1 MAGSDNINVVISRLR
16 ALGCHP
22 RGRNGTWRALCPA
35 HDDRKPSLS
44 VAQGDDGKILL
55 HCHAG
60 CDPQTVLE
68 RLQLPWRAL
77 FPDGGQHRNGSDQD
91 QRRQGKKGDDPLAWW
106 ASRCGVPREWL
117 RRLPIEA
124 QEGAIA
130 FTWAGLDT
138 RKLRAP
144 DCKGW
149 WQPEDGPRPPLWP
162 PLPDQAPPVLI
173 LTEGE
178 SDGTVAAYIVEA
190 LGLKETA
197 FAAAVTKGSSQR
209 PEPSLLRELVA
220 KGVKALL
227 LVPDVDEPGQR
238 WAEAWAEA
246 ARQAGLLTQALD
258 LVGAGLVSPSL
269 GESDLRDGYRRQPLR
284 VMAALKGAI
293 VALAAA
299 SISIPSPIEI
309 ERDGIENAPW
319 AVLPLGEAPHE
330 QGASWIWEGF
340 LARGLFSDLYGLW
353 KAGKSTVV
361 GALLREMAT
370 GGELAGRPV
379 ARGRALV
386 VSEETASKWARRAQE
401 LGIPMGHHDIL
412 ARPFKRQPTWGEW
425 TELITHVASLVKER
439 GYSLVVF
446 DALPNLWPV
455 VKENEAGEV
464 LAALRPLV
472 GIAEAGAA
480 VLLVRHPRKSDGAEA
495 TAGRGSGA
503 IDGFVDVI
511 IEFRRFQPEDK
522 DDRRRVFT
530 VYSREEPFE
539 VVAEWDGH
547 TYVALGSKGEVRRGE
562 RWETLLSVLPT
573 EPPGFT
579 CEEIRQAWPTEPR
592 PALGVIKE
600 DLLALLKAGKVER
613 SGRGVRGDPFRW
625 CRNSIPSR
633 SISYSDGIEIEYP
646 AEDLWSTF
654 EPEPEEEASPPPQD
668 AGPPPPWAH
677 LPLWAQQVLSEF
689 CVASPDGELRWKAPP
704 AAVPANPPPCAVCGV
719 PGDYGEGGGT
729 WWCWR
734 HGPVGDGR

>member
-1 MAGSDNINVVISRLR
+1 
-16 ALGCHP
+16 
-22 RGRNGTWRALCPA
+22 
-35 HDDRKPSLS
+35 
-44 VAQGDDGKILL
+44 
-55 HCHAG
+55 
-60 CDPQTVLE
+60 VL
-68 RLQLPWRAL
+68 
-77 FPDGGQHRNGSDQD
+77 
-91 QRRQGKKGDDPLAWW
+91 
-106 ASRCGVPREWL
+106 V
-117 RRLPIEA
+117 
-124 QEGAIA
+124 
-130 FTWAGLDT
+130 
-138 RKLRAP
+138 
-144 DCKGW
+144 
-149 WQPEDGPRPPLWP
+149 
-162 PLPDQAPPVLI
+162 

-178 SDGTVAAYIVEA
+178 SDGTVAAYIVES

-246 ARQAGLLTQALD
+246 ARQAGLLAQAFD

-269 GESDLRDGYRRQPLR
+269 GESDLRDGFRRQPVR
-284 VMAALKGAI
+284 VMGALKGAI
-293 VALAAA
+293 EALAAA

-330 QGASWIWEGF
+330 QDVAWVWEGF

-379 ARGRALV
+379 AQGRALV
-386 VSEETASKWARRAQE
+386 VTEETAAKWARRAQE
-401 LGIPMGHHDIL
+401 LGIPMGHHDVL

-425 TELITHVASLVKER
+425 TELVTHVASLVRER
-439 GYSLVVF
+439 GYSLVTF
-446 DALPNLWPV
+446 DSLPSLWPV

-472 GIAEAGAA
+472 AIAEAGAA

-503 IDGFVDVI
+503 IDAFVDVI
-511 IEFRRFQPEDK
+511 IEFRRYQPEDK

-530 VYSREEPFE
+530 VYAREEPFE
-539 VVAEWDGH
+539 VVAEWDDH

-579 CEEIRQAWPTEPR
+579 YEEVRQAWPTEPR

-600 DLLALLKAGKVER
+600 DLLTLLKAGKVER

-625 CRNSIPSR
+625 WRNSIPSR
-633 SISYSDGIEIEYP
+633 SISIGDGIEIGSP
-646 AEDLWSTF
+646 AGDLWGAF
-654 EPEPEEEASPPPQD
+654 EPEPEEEPPPPREASPPPQD
-668 AGPPPPWAH
+668 ARPPPPWAH
-677 LPLWAQQVLSEF
+677 LPLWAQEVLSEF
-689 CVASPDGELRWKAPP
+689 CEPSPDGGLRWKAPP
-704 AAVPANPPPCAVCGV
+704 AAVPDNPPPCATCGV
-719 PGDYGEGGGT
+719 PSDYGEGGGP

-734 HGPVGDGR
+734 HGPVGDGKHIWR